1 MEHEINAIF
10 SGGPANGKVV
20 YIRDCPEYHVPV
32 APDINFSLITD
43 ETFVPV
49 RTCKAVYRRTT
60 QYDIDCNKI
69 FEFYGIFY

>member
-43 ETFVPV
+43 EFEQA
-49 RTCKAVYRRTT
+49 RTSVALYRRTT

-69 FEFYGIFY
+69 FEFCGIFS

>member
-1 MEHEINAIF
+1 MELEINAIF
-10 SGGPANGKVV
+10 SGGPANGKIV

-43 ETFVPV
+43 EFEQA
-49 RTCKAVYRRTT
+49 RTSVALYRRTT

-69 FEFYGIFY
+69 FEFVGLFS

>member
-1 MEHEINAIF
+1 MELEINAIF
-10 SGGPANGKVV
+10 SGGPSNGKVV

-43 ETFVPV
+43 EFEQA
-49 RTCKAVYRRTT
+49 RTSVALYRRTT

-69 FEFYGIFY
+69 FEFVGLFS

>member
-1 MEHEINAIF
+1 MELEINAIF

-43 ETFVPV
+43 EFEQA
-49 RTCKAVYRRTT
+49 RTSVALYRRTT

-69 FEFYGIFY
+69 FEFYGIFS

>member
-1 MEHEINAIF
+1 MELEINAIF
-10 SGGPANGKVV
+10 SGGPSNGKVV

-43 ETFVPV
+43 EFEQA
-49 RTCKAVYRRTT
+49 RTSVALYRRTT

-69 FEFYGIFY
+69 FEFYGIFS